1 VSSAPARIRLLL
13 AAITA
18 EDPAWA
24 AWQAHKDA
32 SPQAARI
39 VLQRVSRK
47 SGPEP
52 AVGIGYGETLRWF
65 GPIADAAVR
74 GLIIEYAERVL
85 AAGTFVP
92 PGVELQALAF
102 DPSALPRNG
111 SAVGM
116 SPNNAVT
123 VGASQADAADVHLSG
138 GVRGDASAKA
148 DGGGDASAHALIGD
162 GADRTPSP
170 SSRRGAE
177 PGAAA
182 IPGRPGI
189 LLLSHAETDLL
200 ALNRA
205 LDELPTDFPAV
216 SGRSLNGVTNADDLR
231 MLAGAVRSK
240 ACITIVRVHGTAA
253 SVPGLVEL
261 VAEADKNGWPV
272 VVISGIGADAGTLP
286 RTSGI
291 SHDLAAAL
299 TAYFMAG
306 GVGNVVQALRRV
318 AHDLLGVPSKFEPP
332 AQMPAHGLYHPDLLV
347 TSAEEW
353 QDHQTPNKPVGLVL
367 FYRAH
372 VLSGNL
378 QFVDHLVRA
387 LESRGFSAVGVFTS
401 SLRDRDDSGTPAAL
415 RLLEPPAVIVNTVSF
430 PVLNLTSLQRPPE
443 EAHHTSFEAMGVPII
458 QAICSGTTREAWV
471 ESARGLGPAEAAMN
485 IALPECDGRVITVP
499 VSFKEKHRYVPDD
512 ERVGRVADIAWRLAA
527 LRSTPNRD
535 KRVAIVL
542 SNSGGKAQKIGGAVG
557 LDTPTSLLRFLS
569 EMRDAGYD
577 VGTLPSSA
585 DELMSMLLAR
595 GSYDEKCPLEVES
608 AWRMPRT
615 SYTHWFRAQS
625 AGFKKSVRDAW
636 GEPTLSG
643 ATLAPPFWR
652 AGKKSERAPLLALHE
667 PHTDDADYLFSGVAF
682 GNVLVAVQPPRG
694 FGFDQETMY
703 HSPDLPPCHHYAA
716 FYRWLDQGWRS
727 DAVIHFG
734 THGTLEW
741 LPGKS
746 LATSADCAPDVLLG
760 DMPLFYPFVVNN
772 PGEGAQ
778 AKRRTHAVII
788 DHLVPPLTQAETYGP
803 LAALARLVEEYYRAE
818 SMDPSKLTV
827 LRGQIWDLVQTER
840 LEEDLKQV
848 RRERHAD
855 HVHSWDDRL
864 TEQGVPRGLESLS
877 GRGFAHLL
885 EDLDAYLCD
894 LGRAQI
900 RGGLHVFGVAP
911 SGDVLIDLMFAV
923 LYSPNGGVLS
933 LIEAVTQACGIS
945 PAALRDRHGVWPE
958 PLVPPLIAHLA
969 DRPELAQRTSAENH
983 GQSTADGATGSSVA
997 IVTVGQVRT
1006 AVEHVAREL
1015 LVALSEHAFAVNA
1028 IEGTLADCG
1037 FAGCDALRAT
1047 LQFACEVLAPSL
1059 AHTTDETRNLLAALN
1074 GQYVP
1079 AGPSGAP
1086 SRGMA
1091 HVLPTGRNF
1100 YTVDPRGLPT
1110 PAAWTTGASL
1120 ADAALRRFFAEENRW
1135 PESIALS
1142 VWGTPTMR
1150 TGGDEIAQALALLGV
1165 KPMWEPVTRRTCGI
1179 EVIPLAELGHPR
1191 IDVTL
1196 RVSGFFRDA
1205 FPALMQL
1212 FDEAVQRVVM
1222 LDEPTDQNFPRRH
1235 WLSETSALI
1244 AEGHST
1250 DVAARRASYR
1260 VFSSKPGAYGTGVM
1274 DAVEN
1279 RAWHETRDLAEV
1291 MLAWSGWA
1299 YADSNA
1305 VDAAD
1310 AFRRRISTVELA
1322 LHNRDNREQDLFDSS
1337 DQFEYHGGLV
1347 AAATTLSGTQPHAY
1361 VGDSSDASRPE
1372 VRSLK
1377 GEALRVFR
1385 TRVVNPKWLA
1395 GIQRHG
1401 YRGGVEIAATV
1412 DSLFGFAA
1420 TAGVISDW
1428 MFEAAADKYAQ
1439 GEMREFLERTNPWA
1453 LNAVVERLLEAA
1465 QRQLWAAKPETLD
1478 SLRSVLLASEAMIEE
1493 HAEEQA

>member
-1 VSSAPARIRLLL
+1 VSTAPTRIRLLL
-13 AAITA
+13 AAVTA

-24 AWQAHKDA
+24 AWQADKDV

-39 VLQRVSRK
+39 VLQRVSGK
-47 SGPEP
+47 TGPEP
-52 AVGIGYGETLRWF
+52 AVGLGYGETLRWF
-65 GPIADAAVR
+65 APIGDAASR
-74 GLIIEYAERVL
+74 RLIIEYAEQVL
-85 AAGTFVP
+85 AAAKFVP
-92 PGVELQALAF
+92 PGAALQPLSF
-102 DPSALPRNG
+102 DPS
-111 SAVGM
+111 S
-116 SPNNAVT
+116 
-123 VGASQADAADVHLSG
+123 AADVPATLGAPPARG
-138 GVRGDASAKA
+138 GIV
-148 DGGGDASAHALIGD
+148 
-162 GADRTPSP
+162 
-170 SSRRGAE
+170 
-177 PGAAA
+177 
-182 IPGRPGI
+182 
-189 LLLSHAETDLL
+189 LLSHAETDLL

-205 LDELPTDFPAV
+205 VDELPAGFPAV
-216 SGRSLNGVTNADDLR
+216 TGLSLNGITNADDLSAV
-231 MLAGAVRSK
+231 LGNAHGARFV
-240 ACITIVRVHGTAA
+240 TIVRVHGTAA
-253 SVPGLVEL
+253 SVPGLVEF
-261 VAEADKNGWPV
+261 VDDAQRTGASI
-272 VVISGIGADAGTLP
+272 VVISGIGSDAGTLP
-286 RTSGI
+286 RTPDI
-291 SHDLAAAL
+291 SHELATAL

-306 GVGNVVQALRRV
+306 GVGNVAQAMRRV
-318 AHDLLGVPSKFEPP
+318 AHDLLSVPTQFDPP

-347 TSAEEW
+347 TSVDEW
-353 QDHQTPNKPVGLVL
+353 QTYRVLNKPLALVL

-378 QFVDHLVRA
+378 QFIDHLVRA
-387 LESRGFSAVGVFTS
+387 LEFRGFAAVGVFTS

-430 PVLNLTSLQRPPE
+430 PVLNLTSLERPPA
-443 EAHHTSFEAMGVPII
+443 EANHTSFEAMGVPII
-458 QAICSGTTREAWV
+458 QAICSGTTRAAWA

-499 VSFKEKHRYVPDD
+499 ISFKENHRYVPDD
-512 ERVGRVADIAWRLAA
+512 ERIGRVTDIARRLAS
-527 LRSTPNRD
+527 LRVTTNRD

-557 LDTPTSLLRFLS
+557 LDTPASLLRFLS
-569 EMRDAGYD
+569 DMRAAGYD
-577 VGTLPSSA
+577 VGVLPASP
-585 DELMSMLLAR
+585 DDLMSMLLAR
-595 GSYDEKCPLEVES
+595 GSYDEKCPLEVDD

-615 SYTHWFRAQS
+615 SYTHWFRARS
-625 AGFKKSVRDAW
+625 GGFKKAVREAW

-652 AGKKSERAPLLALHE
+652 AGKKSDRAPLLALHE

-716 FYRWLDQGWRS
+716 FYRWLDQGWRA

-827 LRGQIWDLVQTER
+827 LRGHIWDLVQTER

-864 TEQGVPRGLESLS
+864 TEQGVPRGLETLS

-911 SGDVLIDLMFAV
+911 TADVLVDLMFAI
-923 LYSPNGGVLS
+923 LYSPNGEVPS
-933 LIEAVTQACGIS
+933 LIESVTRASGIT
-945 PAALRDRHGVWPE
+945 PATLSAHHGVWPDALA
-958 PLVPPLIAHLA
+958 PVLARAVRIADDDALA
-969 DRPELAQRTSAENH
+969 TN
-983 GQSTADGATGSSVA
+983 TVA
-997 IVTVGQVRT
+997 TVGQVRT
-1006 AVEHVAREL
+1006 AVERVARDL
-1015 LVALSEHAFAVNA
+1015 LVALAARNFSAESVDALITASGLGGAQN
-1028 IEGTLADCG
+1028 
-1037 FAGCDALRAT
+1037 ALRAV
-1047 LQFACEVLAPSL
+1047 LNFACATLAPSL
-1059 AHTTDETRNLLAALN
+1059 ASTTDETRNLLAALD
-1074 GQYVP
+1074 GRYVP

-1110 PAAWTTGASL
+1110 PAAWTTGAAL
-1120 ADAALRRFFAEENRW
+1120 ADAALRRFYGDENHW
-1135 PESIALS
+1135 PENIALS

-1165 KPMWEPVTRRTCGI
+1165 KPIWEPVTRRACGL
-1179 EVIPLAELGHPR
+1179 EVIPLSELGHPR

-1212 FDEAVQRVVM
+1212 FDEAVQRVIM
-1222 LDEPTDQNFPRRH
+1222 LDEPSEQNYPRKH
-1235 WLSETSALI
+1235 WLAETAALI
-1244 AEGHST
+1244 TEGQVP
-1250 DVAARRASYR
+1250 DAAARRASYR
-1260 VFSSKPGAYGTGVM
+1260 IFSSKPGAYGTGVM
-1274 DAVEN
+1274 DLIDN
-1279 RAWHETRDLAEV
+1279 RSWRDTQDLAEV
-1291 MLAWSGWA
+1291 VLAWSGWA
-1299 YADSNA
+1299 YADSNG

-1310 AFRRRISTVELA
+1310 AFRRRMTTVELV

-1337 DQFEYHGGLV
+1337 DQFEYHGGLI
-1347 AAATTLSGTQPHAY
+1347 AAATSLSGNQPHAY
-1361 VGDSSDASRPE
+1361 VGDSSDASRPD

-1385 TRVVNPKWLA
+1385 TRVINPKWLA

-1428 MFEAAADKYAQ
+1428 MFESAADTFTK

-1453 LNAVVERLLEAA
+1453 LNAVVERLLEAE
-1465 QRQLWAAKPETLD
+1465 QRQLWSAKSQTLE
-1478 SLRSVLLASEAMIEE
+1478 SLQSVLLATEATLEG
-1493 HAEEQA
+1493 HAEEPV

>member
-1 VSSAPARIRLLL
+1 MSAPPTRIRLLL

-24 AWQAHKDA
+24 AWQADKDV

-47 SGPEP
+47 TGPEP
-52 AVGIGYGETLRWF
+52 AVGLGYGETLRWF
-65 GPIADAAVR
+65 APIADAAAR
-74 GLIIEYAERVL
+74 RLIIEYAEQVL

-92 PGVELQALAF
+92 PGLALQPLLF
-102 DPSALPRNG
+102 DPSSAAVDTGGPASRRTGDGRAALSVSG
-111 SAVGM
+111 VGL
-116 SPNNAVT
+116 NNAP
-123 VGASQADAADVHLSG
+123 A
-138 GVRGDASAKA
+138 ASAA
-148 DGGGDASAHALIGD
+148 G
-162 GADRTPSP
+162 
-170 SSRRGAE
+170 
-177 PGAAA
+177 
-182 IPGRPGI
+182 GI

-205 LDELPTDFPAV
+205 VDELPAGFPAV
-216 SGRSLNGVTNADDLR
+216 TGHSLNGITNADDLSAVLGNAR
-231 MLAGAVRSK
+231 GARSV
-240 ACITIVRVHGTAA
+240 TIVRVHGTAA
-253 SVPGLVEL
+253 SVPGLVEF
-261 VAEADKNGWPV
+261 VDDAQRAGSSI
-272 VVISGIGADAGTLP
+272 VVISGIGSDAGTLP
-286 RTSGI
+286 RTPDI
-291 SHDLAAAL
+291 SHELAAAL

-306 GVGNVVQALRRV
+306 GVGNVVQAMRRV
-318 AHDLLGVPSKFEPP
+318 AHDLLSVPTQFDPP

-347 TSAEEW
+347 TSVDEW
-353 QDHQTPNKPVGLVL
+353 QTYRVLNKPLALVL

-378 QFVDHLVRA
+378 QFIDHLVRA
-387 LESRGFSAVGVFTS
+387 LEFRGFAAVGVFTS

-430 PVLNLTSLQRPPE
+430 PVLNLTSLERPPA
-443 EAHHTSFEAMGVPII
+443 EANHTSFEAMGVPII
-458 QAICSGTTREAWV
+458 QAICSGTTRTAWE

-499 VSFKEKHRYVPDD
+499 ISFKENHRYVPDD
-512 ERVGRVADIAWRLAA
+512 ERIGRVTDIARRLAS
-527 LRSTPNRD
+527 LRVTANRD

-542 SNSGGKAQKIGGAVG
+542 SKSGGKAQKIGSAVG
-557 LDTPTSLLRFLS
+557 LDTPASLLRFLS
-569 EMRDAGYD
+569 DMRDAGYD
-577 VGTLPSSA
+577 VGVLPASPDA
-585 DELMSMLLAR
+585 LMSMLLAR
-595 GSYDEKCPLEVES
+595 GSYDEKCPLEVNN

-625 AGFKKSVRDAW
+625 AGFKKAVREAW

-652 AGKKSERAPLLALHE
+652 AGKKSDRAPLLALHE

-788 DHLVPPLTQAETYGP
+788 GHLVPPLTQAETYGP

-818 SMDPSKLTV
+818 TMDPSKLTV

-840 LEEDLKQV
+840 LDEDLKQV

-864 TEQGVPRGLESLS
+864 TEQGVPRGLETLS
-877 GRGFAHLL
+877 GRGFVHLL

-911 SGDVLIDLMFAV
+911 TADVLVDLMFAI
-923 LYSPNGGVLS
+923 LYSPNGEVPS
-933 LIEAVTQACGIS
+933 LIDSVTRACGIT
-945 PAALRDRHGVWPE
+945 PATLSAHHGVWPDALE
-958 PLVPPLIAHLA
+958 PVLARAVRIADDDALA
-969 DRPELAQRTSAENH
+969 TN
-983 GQSTADGATGSSVA
+983 TVA
-997 IVTVGQVRT
+997 TVGQVRT
-1006 AVEHVAREL
+1006 AVERVARDL
-1015 LVALSEHAFAVNA
+1015 LVALAARSFSAESVDALITASGLGGGSVESVPSARGFLGDPVGTAPGSPLAAAPQAKSAASSGAVA
-1028 IEGTLADCG
+1028 IAAVAPPSVPGAQN
-1037 FAGCDALRAT
+1037 ALRAV
-1047 LQFACEVLAPSL
+1047 LNFACATLAPNL
-1059 AHTTDETRNLLAALN
+1059 ASTTDETRNLLAALD
-1074 GQYVP
+1074 GRYVP

-1110 PAAWTTGASL
+1110 PAAWTTGAAL
-1120 ADAALRRFFAEENRW
+1120 ADAALRRFYGDENHW
-1135 PESIALS
+1135 PENIALS

-1165 KPMWEPVTRRTCGI
+1165 KPMWEPVTRRTCGL
-1179 EVIPLAELGHPR
+1179 EVIPLSELGHPR

-1212 FDEAVQRVVM
+1212 FDEAVQRVIM
-1222 LDEPTDQNFPRRH
+1222 LDEPNEQNYPRKH
-1235 WLSETSALI
+1235 WLAETAALI
-1244 AEGHST
+1244 AEGQLT
-1250 DVAARRASYR
+1250 DVAARHASYR

-1274 DAVEN
+1274 DLIDN
-1279 RAWHETRDLAEV
+1279 RSWRDTRDLAEV
-1291 MLAWSGWA
+1291 VLAWSGWA
-1299 YADSNA
+1299 YADSNG

-1310 AFRRRISTVELA
+1310 AFRRRMTTVELA

-1337 DQFEYHGGLV
+1337 DQFEYHGGLI
-1347 AAATTLSGTQPHAY
+1347 AAATSLSGTQPHAY
-1361 VGDSSDASRPE
+1361 VGDSSDASRPD

-1385 TRVVNPKWLA
+1385 ARVVNPKWLA

-1401 YRGGVEIAATV
+1401 YRGGIEIAATV

-1420 TAGVISDW
+1420 TTGVISDW
-1428 MFEAAADKYAQ
+1428 MFESAADTFAK

-1453 LNAVVERLLEAA
+1453 LNAVAERLLEAE
-1465 QRQLWAAKPETLD
+1465 QRQLWSAKAQTLE
-1478 SLRSVLLASEAMIEE
+1478 SLRSVLLATEATIEG
-1493 HAEEQA
+1493 HAEEPV

>member
-1 VSSAPARIRLLL
+1 VSPAPTRIRLLL

-24 AWQAHKDA
+24 AWQADKNE

-52 AVGIGYGETLRWF
+52 AVALGYGETLRWF
-65 GPIADAAVR
+65 APIAEAAARRLV
-74 GLIIEYAERVL
+74 IEYAEQIL
-85 AAGTFVP
+85 AADAVVQP
-92 PGVELQALAF
+92 PAELQALSF
-102 DPSALPRNG
+102 DPS
-111 SAVGM
+111 SAPAAIG
-116 SPNNAVT
+116 NDFA
-123 VGASQADAADVHLSG
+123 ASDDLATDASVNRAGTSNDAAAIDDPAN
-138 GVRGDASAKA
+138 RA
-148 DGGGDASAHALIGD
+148 
-162 GADRTPSP
+162 
-170 SSRRGAE
+170 SSRRGAV
-177 PGAAA
+177 PSRNGDAVGALDAR
-182 IPGRPGI
+182 GHHRGSI
-189 LLLSHAETDLL
+189 LFLSHAETDLL
-200 ALNRA
+200 ALDRA
-205 LDELPTDFPAV
+205 IWELPADFPAV
-216 SGRSLNGVTNADDLR
+216 VGRALNSVANANDLLMGSRHGV
-231 MLAGAVRSK
+231 V
-240 ACITIVRVHGTAA
+240 TIVRVHGTAA
-253 SVPGLVEL
+253 SVPGLVEF
-261 VAEADKNGWPV
+261 VADAERNGSPV

-286 RTSGI
+286 RTSNI
-291 SHDLAAAL
+291 PHDLAAAL

-306 GVGNVVQALRRV
+306 GIGNIVQAMRRV
-318 AHDLLGVPSKFEPP
+318 AHELLSVPSTFEPP

-347 TSAEEW
+347 TSADEW
-353 QDHQTPNKPVGLVL
+353 QAHRNPNKPLALVL

-387 LESRGFSAVGVFTS
+387 LEFRGFAAVGVFTS
-401 SLRDRDDSGTPAAL
+401 SLRDRDESGTPAAL
-415 RLLEPPAVIVNTVSF
+415 RLLDPPEVVVNTVSF
-430 PVLNLTSLQRPPE
+430 PVLNLTSLERPPA

-458 QAICSGTTREAWV
+458 QAICSGTARAAWE
-471 ESARGLGPAEAAMN
+471 ESARGLGPTEAAMN
-485 IALPECDGRVITVP
+485 IALPECDGRIITVP
-499 VSFKEKHRYVPDD
+499 ISFKENHRYVPDD
-512 ERVGRVADIAWRLAA
+512 ERIGRVADLAWRLAI

-535 KRVAIVL
+535 KRVAVVL
-542 SNSGGKAQKIGGAVG
+542 SNSGGKAQQIGGAVG
-557 LDTPTSLLRFLS
+557 LDTPASLLRFLS
-569 EMRDAGYD
+569 DMRNAGYN
-577 VGTLPSSA
+577 VGELPASP
-585 DELMSMLLAR
+585 DELIFLLLAR
-595 GSYDEKCPLEVES
+595 GCYDEKCPLEAQH

-625 AGFKKSVRDAW
+625 PGFKKAVREAW
-636 GEPTLSG
+636 GEPTLAG

-716 FYRWLDQGWRS
+716 FYRWLHQGWCA

-827 LRGQIWDLVQTER
+827 LRAQIWELVRTEQ
-840 LEEDLKQV
+840 LEEDLKQI

-864 TEQGVPRGLESLS
+864 TEQGVPRGLEALS

-911 SGDVLIDLMFAV
+911 TGDVLVDLIFAV
-923 LYSPNGGVLS
+923 LYSPNGNIPS
-933 LIEAVTQACGIS
+933 LIDSVTQACNIS
-945 PAALRDRHGVWPE
+945 PTALRDHHGVWAQ
-958 PLVPPLIAHLA
+958 PLSPPLAHA
-969 DRPELAQRTSAENH
+969 ITTAH
-983 GQSTADGATGSSVA
+983 GA
-997 IVTVGQVRT
+997 IVTVGQVRHGVERVARDLVVALIARGCAAG
-1006 AVEHVAREL
+1006 AVES
-1015 LVALSEHAFAVNA
+1015 ALETV
-1028 IEGTLADCG
+1028 G
-1037 FAGCDALRAT
+1037 FARAATGEAAPPLAAAGSLRAV
-1047 LQFACEVLAPSL
+1047 LGFACEVLAPSL
-1059 AHTTDETRNLLAALN
+1059 ASTTDETRNLLAAL
-1074 GQYVP
+1074 GGRYIP

-1110 PAAWTTGASL
+1110 PAAWTTGAAL
-1120 ADAALRRFFAEENRW
+1120 ADAALRRFHGEENRW

-1150 TGGDEIAQALALLGV
+1150 TGGDEVSQALSLLGV
-1165 KPMWEPVTRRTCGI
+1165 KPVWEPVTRRTSGM
-1179 EVIPLAELGHPR
+1179 EVIPLSELGRPR

-1222 LDEPTDQNFPRRH
+1222 LDEPAEQNYPRKH
-1235 WLSETSALI
+1235 WLAETAALI
-1244 AEGHST
+1244 AEGQGAE
-1250 DVAARRASYR
+1250 DAARRASYR

-1274 DAVEN
+1274 DAIEN
-1279 RAWHETRDLAEV
+1279 RSWRDTHDLAEV
-1291 MLAWSGWA
+1291 VLAWSGWA
-1299 YADSNA
+1299 YADSNG
-1305 VDAAD
+1305 VVAAD
-1310 AFRRRISTVELA
+1310 AFRRRMATVDLA

-1337 DQFEYHGGLV
+1337 DQFEYHGGLI
-1347 AAATTLSGTQPHAY
+1347 AAATALSGTRPHAY
-1361 VGDSSDASRPE
+1361 VGDSSDTSRPD
-1372 VRSLK
+1372 VRTLK

-1401 YRGGVEIAATV
+1401 YRGGIEIAATV

-1420 TAGVISDW
+1420 TTGVISDW
-1428 MFEAAADKYAQ
+1428 MFEATANQ
-1439 GEMREFLERTNPWA
+1439 MTSGEMREFLERSNPWA
-1453 LNAVVERLLEAA
+1453 LNAVVERLLEAE
-1465 QRQLWAAKPETLD
+1465 QRQLWSAKAQTLE
-1478 SLRSVLLASEAMIEE
+1478 SLRSVLLASEAAIEGR
-1493 HAEEQA
+1493 AEELV

>member
-1 VSSAPARIRLLL
+1 VSAAPTRIRLLL
-13 AAITA
+13 AAVTV
-18 EDPAWA
+18 EDLAWA
-24 AWQAHKDA
+24 AWQADKAA

-47 SGPEP
+47 TGPEP
-52 AVGIGYGETLRWF
+52 AVGLGYGETLRWF
-65 GPIADAAVR
+65 APIADAAAR
-74 GLIIEYAERVL
+74 RLIIEYAEQVL
-85 AAGTFVP
+85 AAGKFVA
-92 PGVELQALAF
+92 PGAALQPFAF
-102 DPSALPRNG
+102 DP
-111 SAVGM
+111 
-116 SPNNAVT
+116 
-123 VGASQADAADVHLSG
+123 LS
-138 GVRGDASAKA
+138 ASAA
-148 DGGGDASAHALIGD
+148 
-162 GADRTPSP
+162 
-170 SSRRGAE
+170 
-177 PGAAA
+177 GAAA
-182 IPGRPGI
+182 TSTRGGI

-205 LDELPTDFPAV
+205 VDELPAGFPAV
-216 SGRSLNGVTNADDLR
+216 TGHSLNGVTNADDLSAVIGNAR
-231 MLAGAVRSK
+231 GARFV
-240 ACITIVRVHGTAA
+240 TIVRVHGTAA
-253 SVPGLVEL
+253 SVPGLVEF
-261 VAEADKNGWPV
+261 VADAQRAGSSV

-286 RTSGI
+286 RTRDI
-291 SHDLAAAL
+291 SHELAAAL

-306 GVGNVVQALRRV
+306 GVGNVVQAMRRV
-318 AHDLLGVPSKFEPP
+318 AHDLLSVPTQFDPP

-347 TSAEEW
+347 TSVDEW
-353 QDHQTPNKPVGLVL
+353 QTYRVPNRPLALVL

-378 QFVDHLVRA
+378 QFIDQLVRA
-387 LESRGFSAVGVFTS
+387 LEFRGFAAIGVFTS

-415 RLLEPPAVIVNTVSF
+415 RLLEPPVVIVNTVSF
-430 PVLNLTSLQRPPE
+430 PVLNLTSLDRPPT
-443 EAHHTSFEAMGVPII
+443 EANHTSFEAMGAPII
-458 QAICSGTTREAWV
+458 QAICSGTTRTAWE

-499 VSFKEKHRYVPDD
+499 ISFKENHRYVPDD
-512 ERVGRVADIAWRLAA
+512 ERIGRVTDIARRLAS
-527 LRSTPNRD
+527 LRVTPNRD

-557 LDTPTSLLRFLS
+557 LDTPASLLRFLS
-569 EMRDAGYD
+569 DMRDAGYD
-577 VGTLPSSA
+577 VGVLPASP
-585 DELMSMLLAR
+585 DDLMSMLLAR
-595 GSYDEKCPLEVES
+595 GSYDEKCLLEVNE

-625 AGFKKSVRDAW
+625 TGFKKAVREAW

-652 AGKKSERAPLLALHE
+652 AGKKSDRAPLLALHE

-703 HSPDLPPCHHYAA
+703 HSPDLAPCHHYAA
-716 FYRWLDQGWRS
+716 FYRWLDQGWRA

-788 DHLVPPLTQAETYGP
+788 DHLVPPLTQADTYGP

-864 TEQGVPRGLESLS
+864 TEQGVPRGMETLS

-911 SGDVLIDLMFAV
+911 TADVLVDLMFAI
-923 LYSPNGGVLS
+923 LYSPNGEVPS
-933 LIEAVTQACGIS
+933 LIDSVTRACGIA
-945 PAALRDRHGVWPE
+945 PATLRAHHGVWPDALA
-958 PLVPPLIAHLA
+958 PVLAHAVRTHIADDDA
-969 DRPELAQRTSAENH
+969 P
-983 GQSTADGATGSSVA
+983 ATNTVA
-997 IVTVGQVRT
+997 TVGQVRT
-1006 AVEHVAREL
+1006 AVDQVARDL
-1015 LVALSEHAFAVNA
+1015 LVALAARNFSAESVDALISASGVGASPSVPAARN
-1028 IEGTLADCG
+1028 
-1037 FAGCDALRAT
+1037 ALRAV
-1047 LQFACEVLAPSL
+1047 LNFASVTLAPSL
-1059 AHTTDETRNLLAALN
+1059 ASTTDETRNLLAALD
-1074 GQYVP
+1074 GRYVP

-1110 PAAWTTGASL
+1110 PAAWTTGAAL
-1120 ADAALRRFFAEENRW
+1120 ADATLRRFHGDENRW
-1135 PESIALS
+1135 PENIALS

-1165 KPMWEPVTRRTCGI
+1165 KPMWEPVTRRACGL
-1179 EVIPLAELGHPR
+1179 EVIPLSELGHPR

-1205 FPALMQL
+1205 FPGLMQL
-1212 FDEAVQRVVM
+1212 FDEAVQRVIM
-1222 LDEPTDQNFPRRH
+1222 LDEPTEQNYPRKH
-1235 WLSETSALI
+1235 WLTETAALI
-1244 AEGHST
+1244 AEGQVH

-1274 DAVEN
+1274 DLVDN
-1279 RAWHETRDLAEV
+1279 RSWRDTHDLAEV
-1291 MLAWSGWA
+1291 VLAWSGWA
-1299 YADSNA
+1299 YADSSA

-1310 AFRRRISTVELA
+1310 AFRRRMTTVELA

-1337 DQFEYHGGLV
+1337 DQFEYHGGLI
-1347 AAATTLSGTQPHAY
+1347 AAATSLSGTQPHAY
-1361 VGDSSDASRPE
+1361 VGDSSDASRPD

-1385 TRVVNPKWLA
+1385 ARVINPKWLA

-1428 MFEAAADKYAQ
+1428 MFESAADTFTK

-1453 LNAVVERLLEAA
+1453 LNAVVERLLEAE
-1465 QRQLWAAKPETLD
+1465 QRQLWSAKAQTLE
-1478 SLRSVLLASEAMIEE
+1478 SLRSVLLATEATIEG
-1493 HAEEQA
+1493 HAEEPV

>member
-1 VSSAPARIRLLL
+1 VSAAPTRIRLLL
-13 AAITA
+13 SAVTA

-24 AWQAHKDA
+24 AWQADKRA

-39 VLQRVSRK
+39 VLQRVSPK

-52 AVGIGYGETLRWF
+52 AVGLGYGETLRWF
-65 GPIADAAVR
+65 APVADAAAR
-74 GLIIEYAERVL
+74 RSIIEYAEQVL
-85 AAGTFVP
+85 AAGKFVP
-92 PGVELQALAF
+92 LGPALQPLAF
-102 DPSALPRNG
+102 DPSSVTDSTRSASATSAL
-111 SAVGM
+111 S
-116 SPNNAVT
+116 
-123 VGASQADAADVHLSG
+123 LSG
-138 GVRGDASAKA
+138 VGLNNTVSTSVPASA
-148 DGGGDASAHALIGD
+148 
-162 GADRTPSP
+162 
-170 SSRRGAE
+170 
-177 PGAAA
+177 
-182 IPGRPGI
+182 GI
-189 LLLSHAETDLL
+189 VLLSHAETDLL
-200 ALNRA
+200 ALDRA
-205 LDELPTDFPAV
+205 VDELPAGFPAV
-216 SGRSLNGVTNADDLR
+216 IGHTLNGVSNADELP
-231 MLAGAVRSK
+231 MLIGNAPGV
-240 ACITIVRVHGTAA
+240 TIVRIHGTAA

-261 VAEADKNGWPV
+261 VADAQRAGPSI

-286 RTSGI
+286 RTPDI
-291 SHDLAAAL
+291 SHELATAL

-306 GVGNVVQALRRV
+306 GVGNVVQAMRRV
-318 AHDLLGVPSKFEPP
+318 AYDLLGVPTQFDPP

-347 TSAEEW
+347 TSVEEW
-353 QDHQTPNKPVGLVL
+353 QTYRVPNKPLALVL

-387 LESRGFSAVGVFTS
+387 LESRGFAAVGIFTS

-415 RLLEPPAVIVNTVSF
+415 RLLEQPAVVVNTVSF
-430 PVLNLTSLQRPPE
+430 PVLNLTSLERPPA
-443 EAHHTSFEAMGVPII
+443 EAHLTSFETMGVPII
-458 QAICSGTTREAWV
+458 QAICSGTTRAVWE
-471 ESARGLGPAEAAMN
+471 ESARGLGPTEVAMN

-499 VSFKEKHRYVPDD
+499 ISFKQHHRYVPDD
-512 ERVGRVADIAWRLAA
+512 ERIGRVTDIARRLAS
-527 LRSTPNRD
+527 LRVTPNRD

-542 SNSGGKAQKIGGAVG
+542 NNSGGKAQKIGGAVG
-557 LDTPTSLLRFLS
+557 LDTPASLLRFLS
-569 EMRDAGYD
+569 DMRDVGYD
-577 VGTLPSSA
+577 VGVLPASP
-585 DELMSMLLAR
+585 DDLMALLLAR
-595 GSYDEKCPLEVES
+595 GSYDEKCPLEAHH
-608 AWRMPRT
+608 AWRMPRA

-625 AGFKKSVRDAW
+625 ASFKKAVREAW

-667 PHTDDADYLFSGVAF
+667 PHTDDADYLFSGLAF

-746 LATSADCAPDVLLG
+746 LATSANCAPDVLLG

-788 DHLVPPLTQAETYGP
+788 DHLVPPLTQSETYGP

-864 TEQGVPRGLESLS
+864 TEQGVPRGLEALS

-911 SGDVLIDLMFAV
+911 TADVLVDLMFAI
-923 LYSPNGGVLS
+923 LYSPNGDVPS
-933 LIEAVTQACGIS
+933 LIDSVTRACGIN
-945 PAALRDRHGVWPE
+945 PATLRTHHGVWPDA
-958 PLVPPLIAHLA
+958 LPPVLATAVLANSRTDATATRIDASAAGA
-969 DRPELAQRTSAENH
+969 DRTGLDAERI
-983 GQSTADGATGSSVA
+983 TAVA
-997 IVTVGQVRT
+997 TVGQIRT
-1006 AVEHVAREL
+1006 AIDRVARDL
-1015 LVALSEHAFAVNA
+1015 LVALAERDFAA
-1028 IEGTLADCG
+1028 ESTD
-1037 FAGCDALRAT
+1037 DALVASGLAARAGPRPVDDALNSLRT
-1047 LQFACEVLAPSL
+1047 VLNFACTTLAPSL
-1059 AHTTDETRNLLAALN
+1059 ARTTDETRNLLQALN
-1074 GQYVP
+1074 GHYIP

-1110 PAAWTTGASL
+1110 PAAWTTGAAL
-1120 ADAALRRFFAEENRW
+1120 ADAALRRFYGDENRW
-1135 PESIALS
+1135 PENVALS

-1150 TGGDEIAQALALLGV
+1150 TGGDEIAQALALIGV
-1165 KPMWEPVTRRTCGI
+1165 KPMWEPVTRRTCGL
-1179 EVIPLAELGHPR
+1179 EVIPLSELRRPR
-1191 IDVTL
+1191 IDVTV

-1212 FDEAVQRVVM
+1212 FDEAVQHVVM
-1222 LDEPTDQNFPRRH
+1222 LDEPSEQNYPRKH
-1235 WLSETSALI
+1235 WLAETAALI
-1244 AEGHST
+1244 AEGHVPDIAS
-1250 DVAARRASYR
+1250 RRASFR

-1274 DAVEN
+1274 DLIDN
-1279 RAWHETRDLAEV
+1279 RSWRNTQDIAEV
-1291 MLAWSGWA
+1291 VLAWSGWA

-1305 VDAAD
+1305 IDAAD
-1310 AFRRRISTVELA
+1310 AFRRRMTTVELA

-1337 DQFEYHGGLV
+1337 DQFEYHGGLI
-1347 AAATTLSGTQPHAY
+1347 AAAASLSGTQPHAY
-1361 VGDSSDASRPE
+1361 VGDSSDASHPE

-1377 GEALRVFR
+1377 GEALLVFR
-1385 TRVVNPKWLA
+1385 TRVINPKWLA

-1401 YRGGVEIAATV
+1401 YRGGVEIATTV

-1428 MFEAAADKYAQ
+1428 MFESAANTFTK

-1453 LNAVVERLLEAA
+1453 LNAVVERLLEAQ
-1465 QRQLWAAKPETLD
+1465 QRQLWAAKAETLD
-1478 SLRSVLLASEAMIEE
+1478 SLRSALLATEATIEG
-1493 HAEEQA
+1493 HAEEPV

>member
-1 VSSAPARIRLLL
+1 MSSASTRVRLLL

-18 EDPAWA
+18 EDRAWA
-24 AWQAHKDA
+24 DWQAAKDA
-32 SPQAARI
+32 SPHAARI
-39 VLQRVSRK
+39 VLQRVARK

-52 AVGIGYGETLRWF
+52 AVGVGYGETLRWF
-65 GPIADAAVR
+65 GPVADDASRRLIVKYAEQVMDAGAFVSPGTAIQSLEFNPSGSSDSSAAV
-74 GLIIEYAERVL
+74 
-85 AAGTFVP
+85 
-92 PGVELQALAF
+92 
-102 DPSALPRNG
+102 LPRR
-111 SAVGM
+111 
-116 SPNNAVT
+116 
-123 VGASQADAADVHLSG
+123 G
-138 GVRGDASAKA
+138 GIAF
-148 DGGGDASAHALIGD
+148 
-162 GADRTPSP
+162 
-170 SSRRGAE
+170 
-177 PGAAA
+177 
-182 IPGRPGI
+182 
-189 LLLSHAETDLL
+189 LSHAETDLL

-205 LDELPTDFPAV
+205 MEELPADFPAV
-216 SGRSLNGVTNADDLR
+216 IGHSLNSVASSDDLSALIDVAR
-231 MLAGAVRSK
+231 NSTSV
-240 ACITIVRVHGTAA
+240 TIVRVHGTAG

-261 VAEADKNGWPV
+261 VADAQANGGSV
-272 VVISGIGADAGTLP
+272 VVISGIGADVGTLP
-286 RTSGI
+286 RTSNI
-291 SHDLAAAL
+291 SHELASAL

-306 GVGNVVQALRRV
+306 GVGNIAQAVRRV
-318 AHDLLGVPSKFEPP
+318 AHDLLGVAAQFEPP

-347 TSAEEW
+347 TSADEW
-353 QDHQTPNKPVGLVL
+353 VGHRVLGKPVAMVL

-387 LESRGFSAVGVFTS
+387 LEFRGFSAVGVFTS
-401 SLRDRDDSGTPAAL
+401 SLRDRDEFGTPAAL
-415 RLLEPPAVIVNTVSF
+415 RLLDPPAVIVNTVSF
-430 PVLNLTSLQRPPE
+430 PMLTLTSLELPPPE
-443 EAHHTSFEAMGVPII
+443 ADHTSFEAMGVPII
-458 QAICSGTTREAWV
+458 QAICSGSTREAWV
-471 ESARGLGPAEAAMN
+471 ESGRGLGPAEAAMN
-485 IALPECDGRVITVP
+485 IALPECDGRVISVP
-499 VSFKEKHRYVPDD
+499 VSFKENHRYVPDD
-512 ERVGRVADIAWRLAA
+512 ERIARVADIARRLAS
-527 LRSTPNRD
+527 LRATSNQD
-535 KRVAIVL
+535 KRIAVVL
-542 SNSGGKAQKIGGAVG
+542 SNSSGKAQKIGGAVG
-557 LDTPTSLLRFLS
+557 LDTPASLLRFLID
-569 EMRDAGYD
+569 MRDAGYD
-577 VGTLPSSA
+577 VGTLPGSA

-595 GSYDEKCPLEVES
+595 GSYDEKCPLDVRS
-608 AWRMPRT
+608 AWRMPRA
-615 SYTHWFRAQS
+615 SYTYWFRTQS
-625 AGFKKSVRDAW
+625 GGFRKALRDAW

-667 PHTDDADYLFSGVAF
+667 PHTDDADYLFTGVAF

-716 FYRWLDQGWRS
+716 FYRWLDQGWRA
-727 DAVIHFG
+727 DAMIHFG

-818 SMDPSKLTV
+818 TMDPSKLNV
-827 LRGQIWDLVQTER
+827 LRGQIWELVQTER

-864 TEQGVPRGLESLS
+864 TEQGIPRGLETLS

-911 SGDVLIDLMFAV
+911 SGEVLVDLMFAV
-923 LYSPNGGVLS
+923 LYSPNGNVPS
-933 LIEAVTQACGIS
+933 LVEAVAQACGIS
-945 PAALRDRHGVWPE
+945 PDALRDRHGVWPD
-958 PLVPPLIAHLA
+958 PLAPALA
-969 DRPELAQRTSAENH
+969 DTVLAVPTAAS
-983 GQSTADGATGSSVA
+983 STASSGGANSDLRLDVA
-997 IVTVGQVRT
+997 ANGKTSPVVATVGQVRT
-1006 AVEHVAREL
+1006 AIERVARDL
-1015 LVALSEHAFAVNA
+1015 LAALDAHAFAPEAVDTVMA
-1028 IEGTLADCG
+1028 SRFVVAPAASAAPARVGATAAASAAEPLVAPGAQ
-1037 FAGCDALRAT
+1037 AALRTT
-1047 LQFACEVLAPSL
+1047 LKFACEVLAPNLSR
-1059 AHTTDETRNLLAALN
+1059 TTNETRNLLSALS

-1079 AGPSGAP
+1079 AGPAGAP

-1110 PAAWTTGASL
+1110 PAAWTTGTSL
-1120 ADAALRRFFAEENRW
+1120 ADAALRRFFAEEGHW
-1135 PESIALS
+1135 PESVALS

-1150 TGGDEIAQALALLGV
+1150 TGGDEVAQALSLLGV
-1165 KPMWEPVTRRTCGI
+1165 KPLWEPVTRRACGI
-1179 EVIPLAELGHPR
+1179 EVIPLIELGRPR

-1205 FPALMQL
+1205 FPSLMQL
-1212 FDEAVQRVVM
+1212 LDDAVQRVVM
-1222 LDEPTDQNFPRRH
+1222 LDEPAEQNFPRKH
-1235 WLSETSALI
+1235 WLAETAVLI
-1244 AEGHST
+1244 AEGQAEA
-1250 DVAARRASYR
+1250 VASRQASFR

-1274 DAVEN
+1274 DRVEN
-1279 RAWHETRDLAEV
+1279 RTWRDTHDLAEV

-1299 YADSNA
+1299 YGTNTAEG
-1305 VDAAD
+1305 VEAAS
-1310 AFRRRISTVELA
+1310 AFRRRMATVQLA

-1337 DQFEYHGGLV
+1337 DQFEYHGGLI
-1347 AAATTLSGTQPHAY
+1347 AAATSLSGTQPQAY
-1361 VGDSSDASRPE
+1361 VGDSSKSSRPD
-1372 VRSLK
+1372 VRTLK

-1401 YRGGVEIAATV
+1401 YRGGMELAATV
-1412 DSLFGFAA
+1412 DALFGFAA
-1420 TAGVISDW
+1420 TTGVISDW
-1428 MFEAAADKYAQ
+1428 MFESAAEKFTA

-1453 LNAVVERLLEAA
+1453 LNAIVERLLEAEQRELWSAKA
-1465 QRQLWAAKPETLD
+1465 QTLEA
-1478 SLRSVLLASEAMIEE
+1478 LRSVLLASEAMLEE
-1493 HAEEQA
+1493 HA

>member
-1 VSSAPARIRLLL
+1 VSAAPTRIRLLL
-13 AAITA
+13 AAVTA
-18 EDPAWA
+18 EDAAWA
-24 AWQAHKDA
+24 AWQADKDA

-47 SGPEP
+47 TGPEP
-52 AVGIGYGETLRWF
+52 AVGVGYGETLRWF
-65 GPIADAAVR
+65 APVADAAAR
-74 GLIIEYAERVL
+74 RLIIEYAEQVL
-85 AAGTFVP
+85 AAGKFVP
-92 PGVELQALAF
+92 PGAALQPFAF
-102 DPSALPRNG
+102 DPTSAAGTAMPSR
-111 SAVGM
+111 
-116 SPNNAVT
+116 
-123 VGASQADAADVHLSG
+123 G
-138 GVRGDASAKA
+138 G
-148 DGGGDASAHALIGD
+148 I
-162 GADRTPSP
+162 
-170 SSRRGAE
+170 
-177 PGAAA
+177 
-182 IPGRPGI
+182 I
-189 LLLSHAETDLL
+189 LLSHAETDLL

-205 LDELPTDFPAV
+205 VDELPAGFPAV
-216 SGRSLNGVTNADDLR
+216 TGHSLNGITNADDLSAVIGN
-231 MLAGAVRSK
+231 AGGARFV
-240 ACITIVRVHGTAA
+240 TIVRVHGTAA
-253 SVPGLVEL
+253 SVPGLVEF
-261 VAEADKNGWPV
+261 VADAPRAGSSI

-286 RTSGI
+286 RTPDI
-291 SHDLAAAL
+291 SHELAAAL
-299 TAYFMAG
+299 TGYFMAG
-306 GVGNVVQALRRV
+306 GVGNVVQAMRRV
-318 AHDLLGVPSKFEPP
+318 AHDLLSVPTQFDPP

-347 TSAEEW
+347 ASVDEW
-353 QDHQTPNKPVGLVL
+353 QTYRVPNRPLALVL

-378 QFVDHLVRA
+378 QFIDHLVRA
-387 LESRGFSAVGVFTS
+387 LEFRGFAAVGVFTS

-430 PVLNLTSLQRPPE
+430 PVLNLTSLDRPPK
-443 EAHHTSFEAMGVPII
+443 EANHTSFEAMGVPII
-458 QAICSGTTREAWV
+458 QAICCGTTRTAWE

-499 VSFKEKHRYVPDD
+499 ISFKENHRYVPDD
-512 ERVGRVADIAWRLAA
+512 ERIGRVTDIARRLVS
-527 LRSTPNRD
+527 LRVTPKRD

-557 LDTPTSLLRFLS
+557 LDTPASLLRFLS
-569 EMRDAGYD
+569 DMRDAGYD
-577 VGTLPSSA
+577 VGVLPASP
-585 DELMSMLLAR
+585 DDLMSMLLAR
-595 GSYDEKCPLEVES
+595 GSYDEKCPLETND

-625 AGFKKSVRDAW
+625 AGFKKAVQEAW

-652 AGKKSERAPLLALHE
+652 AGKKSDRAPLLALHE

-716 FYRWLDQGWRS
+716 FYRWLDQGWRA
-727 DAVIHFG
+727 DAIIHFG

-864 TEQGVPRGLESLS
+864 TQQGVPRGLETLS

-911 SGDVLIDLMFAV
+911 TADVLVDLMFAI
-923 LYSPNGGVLS
+923 LYSPNGEVPS
-933 LIEAVTQACGIS
+933 LIDSVTRACGIA
-945 PAALRDRHGVWPE
+945 PATLRDYHGVWPDALA
-958 PLVPPLIAHLA
+958 PALAHAVRTDIADDDA
-969 DRPELAQRTSAENH
+969 P
-983 GQSTADGATGSSVA
+983 ATNTVA
-997 IVTVGQVRT
+997 TVGQVRT
-1006 AVEHVAREL
+1006 AVERVARDL
-1015 LVALSEHAFAVNA
+1015 LVLLAARNFTADAVHDILIA
-1028 IEGTLADCG
+1028 SGFLAGD
-1037 FAGCDALRAT
+1037 AVDALRAV
-1047 LQFACEVLAPSL
+1047 LNFACATLAPSL
-1059 AHTTDETRNLLAALN
+1059 ASTTDETRNLLAALD
-1074 GQYVP
+1074 GRYVP

-1110 PAAWTTGASL
+1110 PAAWTTGAAL
-1120 ADAALRRFFAEENRW
+1120 ADAALRRFRSDENRW
-1135 PESIALS
+1135 PENIALS

-1150 TGGDEIAQALALLGV
+1150 TGGDEIAQALALLGM
-1165 KPMWEPVTRRTCGI
+1165 KPMWEPVTRRACGL
-1179 EVIPLAELGHPR
+1179 EVIQLSELGRPR

-1212 FDEAVQRVVM
+1212 FDEAVQRVIM
-1222 LDEPTDQNFPRRH
+1222 LDEPTEQNYPRKH
-1235 WLSETSALI
+1235 WLAETADLI
-1244 AEGHST
+1244 AEGQVH

-1274 DAVEN
+1274 DLIDN
-1279 RAWHETRDLAEV
+1279 RSWRDTDDLAEV
-1291 MLAWSGWA
+1291 VLAWSGWA

-1310 AFRRRISTVELA
+1310 AFRRRMTTVELA

-1337 DQFEYHGGLV
+1337 DQFEYHGGLI
-1347 AAATTLSGTQPHAY
+1347 AAATSLSGTQPRAY
-1361 VGDSSDASRPE
+1361 VGDSSDASRPD

-1385 TRVVNPKWLA
+1385 TRVINPKWLA

-1401 YRGGVEIAATV
+1401 YRGAVEIAATV

-1428 MFEAAADKYAQ
+1428 MFESAADTFIE
-1439 GEMREFLERTNPWA
+1439 GEVREFLERTNPWA
-1453 LNAVVERLLEAA
+1453 LNAVVERLLEAE
-1465 QRQLWAAKPETLD
+1465 QRQLWSAKAQTLE
-1478 SLRSVLLASEAMIEE
+1478 SLRSVLLATEATIEG
-1493 HAEEQA
+1493 HAEEPV

>member
-1 VSSAPARIRLLL
+1 MVSSAPTRIRLLL
-13 AAITA
+13 AAVTA

-24 AWQAHKDA
+24 AWRAAKDA
-32 SPQAARI
+32 SPRAARI

-52 AVGIGYGETLRWF
+52 AVGVGYGETLRWF
-65 GPIADAAVR
+65 GPVADATTR
-74 GLIIEYAERVL
+74 GLIIEYAEQVL
-85 AAGTFVP
+85 GADAFVA

-102 DPSALPRNG
+102 DPAMAPGPSLAPNSAR
-111 SAVGM
+111 
-116 SPNNAVT
+116 
-123 VGASQADAADVHLSG
+123 SG
-138 GVRGDASAKA
+138 IV
-148 DGGGDASAHALIGD
+148 
-162 GADRTPSP
+162 
-170 SSRRGAE
+170 
-177 PGAAA
+177 
-182 IPGRPGI
+182 
-189 LLLSHAETDLL
+189 LLSHAETDLL

-205 LDELPTDFPAV
+205 MDELPADFPSV
-216 SGRSLNGVTNADDLR
+216 VGHSLNSVASADELSALIGPAR
-231 MLAGAVRSK
+231 GSTFIAV
-240 ACITIVRVHGTAA
+240 VRVHGTAA

-261 VAEADKNGWPV
+261 VARAESNGGFV

-286 RTSGI
+286 RTSNI
-291 SHDLAAAL
+291 SHELAAAL

-306 GVGNVVQALRRV
+306 GVGNVVQAIRRV
-318 AHDLLGVPSKFEPP
+318 AHDVLGVPARFEPP
-332 AQMPAHGLYHPDLLV
+332 TQMPAHGLYHPDLLV
-347 TSAEEW
+347 TSVDEW
-353 QDHQTPNKPVGLVL
+353 QAHRAPTKPVALVL

-387 LESRGFSAVGVFTS
+387 LEFRGFSAVGVFTS
-401 SLRDRDDSGTPAAL
+401 SLRDRDEAGMPAAL
-415 RLLEPPAVIVNTVSF
+415 RLIDPPAAIVNTVSF
-430 PVLNLTSLQRPPE
+430 PVLTLTSLELPPP

-458 QAICSGTTREAWV
+458 QAICSGSTRAAWV
-471 ESARGLGPAEAAMN
+471 ESGRGLGPAEAAMN

-499 VSFKEKHRYVPDD
+499 ISFKENHRYVPDD
-512 ERVGRVADIAWRLAA
+512 ERIGRVADMARRLAT
-527 LRSTPNRD
+527 LRVTPNRD
-535 KRVAIVL
+535 KRVAVVL
-542 SNSGGKAQKIGGAVG
+542 SNSGGKAQNIGGAVG
-557 LDTPTSLLRFLS
+557 LDTPASLLRFLAD
-569 EMRDAGYD
+569 MRDVGYD
-577 VGTLPSSA
+577 VGTLPDSP
-585 DELMSMLLAR
+585 DELMSLLLAR
-595 GSYDEKCPLEVES
+595 GSYDEKSPLDIGSV
-608 AWRMPRT
+608 WRMPRA

-625 AGFKKSVRDAW
+625 TGFKKTVREAW

-652 AGKKSERAPLLALHE
+652 AGKKSERAPLLALYE

-716 FYRWLDQGWRS
+716 FYRWLDQGWRA

-827 LRGQIWDLVQTER
+827 LRGQIWELVQTER
-840 LEEDLKQV
+840 LEDDLKQV

-855 HVHSWDDRL
+855 HVHSWDDRM
-864 TEQGVPRGLESLS
+864 TEQGVPRGLETLS

-885 EDLDAYLCD
+885 EDLDTYLCD

-911 SGDVLIDLMFAV
+911 VGQVLVDLMFAV
-923 LYSPNGGVLS
+923 LYSPNGGVPS
-933 LIEAVTQACGIS
+933 LVEAVTQACGIS
-945 PAALRDRHGVWPE
+945 PVALREGHGVWPA
-958 PLVPPLIAHLA
+958 PLTAVLSEAAPGIA
-969 DRPELAQRTSAENH
+969 
-983 GQSTADGATGSSVA
+983 
-997 IVTVGQVRT
+997 TVGQVRT
-1006 AVEHVAREL
+1006 AVDRVAREL
-1015 LVALSEHAFAVNA
+1015 LLALSVHSFFSGAIDEVLDARGLKAVDP
-1028 IEGTLADCG
+1028 I
-1037 FAGCDALRAT
+1037 RAT
-1047 LQFACEVLAPSL
+1047 LKFACDVLAPNLSR
-1059 AHTTDETRNLLAALN
+1059 TTDETRNLLAALN

-1120 ADAALRRFFAEENRW
+1120 ADATLRRFFTDENRW
-1135 PESIALS
+1135 PESVALS

-1150 TGGDEIAQALALLGV
+1150 TGGDELAQALALLGV
-1165 KPMWEPVTRRTCGI
+1165 KPTWEPVTRRTSGI
-1179 EVIPLAELGHPR
+1179 EVIPLSELGRPR

-1222 LDEPTDQNFPRRH
+1222 LDESPEQNYPRKH
-1235 WLSETSALI
+1235 WLAETAALI
-1244 AEGHST
+1244 AEGEDS
-1250 DVAARRASYR
+1250 DVAARNASYR

-1274 DAVEN
+1274 DLIDN
-1279 RAWHETRDLAEV
+1279 RSWRDTQELAEV
-1291 MLAWSGWA
+1291 VLAWGGWA
-1299 YADSNA
+1299 YGSTTANGIE
-1305 VDAAD
+1305 AAD
-1310 AFRRRISTVELA
+1310 AFRRKMATVEVA

-1337 DQFEYHGGLV
+1337 DQFEYHGGLI
-1347 AAATTLSGTQPHAY
+1347 AAAASLSGTQPRAY
-1361 VGDSSDASRPE
+1361 VGDSSDSLHPD
-1372 VRSLK
+1372 VRTLK

-1385 TRVVNPKWLA
+1385 TRVVNPKWLS

-1401 YRGGVEIAATV
+1401 YRGGVEVATTI

-1420 TAGVISDW
+1420 TTGVIADW
-1428 MFEAAADKYAQ
+1428 MFEAAAENFTT

-1453 LNAVVERLLEAA
+1453 LNAIVERLLEAE
-1465 QRQLWAAKPETLD
+1465 QRQLWSAKAQTLE
-1478 SLRSVLLASEAMIEE
+1478 SLRSVLLASEGMIEE
-1493 HAEEQA
+1493 QA